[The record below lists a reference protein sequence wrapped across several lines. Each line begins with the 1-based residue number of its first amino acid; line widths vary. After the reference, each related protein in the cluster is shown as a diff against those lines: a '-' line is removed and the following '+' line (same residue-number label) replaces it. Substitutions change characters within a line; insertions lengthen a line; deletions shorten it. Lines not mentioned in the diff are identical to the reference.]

1 MAINS
6 AREVIINLR
15 ARSAQKDLID
25 RAAEAQGKN
34 RSEFML
40 DAACE
45 KAEQVLLD
53 KTFFSLEENGYKRF
67 MELLDAPI
75 QHSERLVELL
85 SSRAPWER

>member
-1 MAINS
+1 MANT

-15 ARSAQKDLID
+15 ARTAQKELID

-34 RSEFML
+34 RTEFML

-45 KAEQVLLD
+45 KAEHVLLD
-53 KTFFSLEENGYKRF
+53 KTFFSLEEASYKRF
-67 MELLDAPI
+67 VELLDAPI
-75 QHSERLVELL
+75 RHSERLVELL

>member
-1 MAINS
+1 MANT

-15 ARSAQKDLID
+15 ARTAQKDLID

-34 RSEFML
+34 RTEFML

-53 KTFFSLEENGYKRF
+53 KTFFSLEAASYKRF
-67 MELLDAPI
+67 VELLDAPI
-75 QHSERLVELL
+75 PHSERLVALL